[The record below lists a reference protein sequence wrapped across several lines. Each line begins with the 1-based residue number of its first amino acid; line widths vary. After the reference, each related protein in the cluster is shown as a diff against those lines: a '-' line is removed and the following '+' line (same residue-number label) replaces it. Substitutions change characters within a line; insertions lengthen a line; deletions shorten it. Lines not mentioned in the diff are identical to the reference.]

1 MTSPLHVGVD
11 GGASRSRA
19 IVLDGEGREV
29 GRAEGAPALA
39 SVRAASAVAVTV
51 AAVVGDAVRAAG
63 TAPPVT
69 RLVVGLAGAGR
80 PDVRAAVEAALQ
92 AAGIAK
98 EVEVRSDSVI
108 ALDDAF
114 DHGPGILVV
123 AGTGS
128 MALGRTADGREARAG
143 GWGAALGDEGSG
155 WWLGLNGLRAVA
167 RAADGRGPPT
177 SLRGALLEALGLKDP
192 DAMIRWVDTASKG
205 EVAALAPLVL
215 TAAER
220 GDAPARQL
228 ADEAARELAAAA
240 DAVRRALAPW
250 PEPPS
255 VAGVGGLIAPDGLL
269 RHRLAAALQSI
280 ALHFDP
286 REVVPARGAARR
298 AWHGP

>member
-1 MTSPLHVGVD
+1 VTSPIHVGVD
-11 GGASRSRA
+11 GGATRCRA
-19 IVLDGEGREV
+19 IVLNDEGWEV

-39 SVRAASAVAVTV
+39 SVETASAIAVTV

-80 PDVRAAVEAALQ
+80 PDVRAAVNAALE
-92 AAGIAK
+92 ATGIAR
-98 EVEVRSDSVI
+98 EVEVRSDIVI

-114 DHGPGILVV
+114 DRGPGILVV

-128 MALGRTADGREARAG
+128 MAMGRAADGREARAG

-155 WWLGLNGLRAVA
+155 WWLGLHGLRAVA
-167 RAADGRGPPT
+167 RAVDGRGPAT
-177 SLRGALLEALGLKDP
+177 TLRGALLEALGLQDP
-192 DAMIRWVDTASKG
+192 DAMIRWVDAASKG
-205 EVAALAPLVL
+205 EVAALAPVVL
-215 TAAER
+215 RTANG
-220 GDAPARQL
+220 GDAAARRL

-240 DAVRRALAPW
+240 DAARRALEPW

-269 RHRLAAALQSI
+269 RDRLAAALESI
-280 ALHFDP
+280 ALRFDP

-298 AWHGP
+298 AWHGA

>member
-1 MTSPLHVGVD
+1 VTSPIHVGVD
-11 GGASRSRA
+11 GGATRCRA
-19 IVLDGEGREV
+19 IALDGEGREV

-51 AAVVGDAVRAAG
+51 AAVVGDALRAAG
-63 TAPPVT
+63 TEPPVT

-80 PDVRAAVEAALQ
+80 PDVRVAVQAALE
-92 AAGIAK
+92 ATGIAR
-98 EVEVRSDSVI
+98 EVEVRSDTVV

-114 DHGPGILVV
+114 DTGPGILVV

-128 MALGRTADGREARAG
+128 MALGRAADGREARAG

-155 WWLGLNGLRAVA
+155 WWLGLHGLRAVA
-167 RAADGRGPPT
+167 RAVDGRGPAT
-177 SLRGALLEALGLKDP
+177 TLRGALLETLGLEDP
-192 DAMIRWVDTASKG
+192 DAMIRWVDSASKG
-205 EVAALAPLVL
+205 EVAALAPVVL
-215 TAAER
+215 RAANG
-220 GDAPARQL
+220 GDAAARRL

-240 DAVRRALAPW
+240 DAARRALEPW
-250 PEPPS
+250 PDPPS

-269 RHRLAAALQSI
+269 RDRLATALGSI

-298 AWHGP
+298 AWHGA